1 MRLRLLFLLI
11 AITVLFSLSAS
22 RGSSDSG
29 SHASPKTSR
38 LYSAGSID
46 AGSYRSPG
54 KLHKVLIA
62 NNDYQ
67 ALARAK
73 GAIQIAD
80 YGSFRLLVM
89 NEAAIQD
96 AEEQGTSHMGR
107 VSGTR
112 GCLLFVAFRIYT
124 LLRYICD
131 HFRLRVG

>member
-1 MRLRLLFLLI
+1 MRWRLLFLLI
-11 AITVLFSLSAS
+11 AITVLFSLSLAS

-29 SHASPKTSR
+29 SHPSSKTSR

-67 ALARAK
+67 ALAQAK
-73 GAIQIAD
+73 AAIEIAD

-89 NEAAIQD
+89 NEAEIQD
-96 AEEQGTSHMGR
+96 AEQGA
-107 VSGTR
+107 R
-112 GCLLFVAFRIYT
+112 GAEEPRDGFSIASA
-124 LLRYICD
+124 
-131 HFRLRVG
+131 